1 MTAEC
6 ILSLTSLKKIELSL
20 RKNVCYR
27 YIVCVCVCEERG
39 KGGRGRVR
47 RRRREEDTQRFS
59 GWPMN
64 EPLEVGGEETWPLGS
79 CPTASLLG
87 NRLLA

>member
-27 YIVCVCVCEERG
+27 YIVCVCVCERGG
-39 KGGRGRVR
+39 KGAGVGL
-47 RRRREEDTQRFS
+47 ED
-59 GWPMN
+59 
-64 EPLEVGGEETWPLGS
+64 GEERKAHRGS
-79 CPTASLLG
+79 VAGL
-87 NRLLA
+87 